1 MAKKRIKELAR
12 EHDMPAKEVIDRLVS
27 AGLEVKGPASA
38 VDEDQ
43 AKRALAGLPI
53 EQTKRKEI
61 KRPVVQQ
68 RIVRPSAAARAA
80 ADAEARE
87 KARKEA
93 AARPATG
100 ARALDPRR
108 TQSTTRPGAAGTGP
122 GGKRRVVIDSQAGR
136 PGGIGGGPGRP
147 GGGPGGSQ
155 FPQRRPRRGGGRR
168 RRADVIEETVD
179 SLDMGAHRKTDI
191 VKIASGSTVKD
202 ISEYFG
208 VGVSEIIK
216 KLMMLGEMATLTQ
229 TLPDE
234 TIEILA
240 ADFEKEI
247 EIVRAGDEDAEAPE
261 FEDDDDD
268 LTIRPPVITIMGHV
282 DHGKTSLLDAIRQ
295 TDVTKGEA
303 GGITQHI
310 GAYQVHHADNVITFL
325 DTPGHEAFT
334 AMRARGARVT
344 DIAVIVVAA
353 DDGVKPQTIEA
364 IDHAKA
370 AGVPIVVAVNKI
382 DKDGAEPERVRTE
395 MTSRGIQPSEW
406 GGEVEFV
413 DVSAKSKKGIEDLLE
428 TLLVVADLQDIR
440 ANSEAEASGVVI
452 ESKLDPGRGPVAT
465 VLVQRGTM
473 MVGDSL
479 VAGGHWGRIKAMQD
493 YTGKRVNEAGPGDP
507 VEVLGFNSVPD
518 AGEFV
523 QEAETD
529 KEARNKAEERAL
541 RLRQESVARRSGR
554 KRSLEDIF
562 SEIQTGDVKELTII
576 VKGDVAGSVEAFE
589 DEIARL
595 PQDEV
600 AVDIV
605 HSGVGGITESDVM
618 LASASDAIII
628 GFNVR
633 PVGDAKNVADR
644 EDVDIRTYSIIY
656 KALDDLKAAM
666 TGLLE
671 PEEVEDPL
679 GTVEI
684 RAIFKASKIG
694 TIAGSYVTDGRVT
707 RGAKIRVVRDGM
719 VVHEG
724 EIESLRRF
732 NDDAKEV
739 ASGYECGIVVKNYS
753 DLLEGDIL
761 EAYTTRKVERELAST
776 SRP

>member
-61 KRPVVQQ
+61 KRPAVQQ
-68 RIVRPSAAARAA
+68 RIVRPSAQARAA

-108 TQSTTRPGAAGTGP
+108 PAAGTSRPGTGP
-122 GGKRRVVIDSQAGR
+122 GGKRRVVIDSTAGR

-147 GGGPGGSQ
+147 GGPGGGN

-179 SLDMGAHRKTDI
+179 TLDMGAHRKTDI

-208 VGVSEIIK
+208 VGVAEIIK

-229 TLPDE
+229 TLSDD
-234 TIEILA
+234 TIEVLA

-247 EIVRAGDEDAEAPE
+247 EIVRAGDEDAAAPE

-282 DHGKTSLLDAIRQ
+282 DHGKTSLLDAIRSA
-295 TDVTKGEA
+295 DVTKGEA

-370 AGVPIVVAVNKI
+370 AEVPIVVAVNKI
-382 DKDGAEPERVRTE
+382 DKPGAEPERVRTE
-395 MTSRGIQPSEW
+395 MTSRGLQPSEW
-406 GGEVEFV
+406 GGDIEFV
-413 DVSAKSKKGIEDLLE
+413 DVSAKAKTGIEDLLE

-440 ANSEAEASGVVI
+440 ANAEAEASGVVI
-452 ESKLDPGRGPVAT
+452 ESKLDAGRGPVAT

-473 MVGDSL
+473 MVGDAL
-479 VAGGHWGRIKAMQD
+479 VAGGHWGRVKAMQD
-493 YTGKRVNEAGPGDP
+493 YTGKRVEEAGPGDP

-618 LASASDAIII
+618 LASASDAIVI

-644 EDVDIRTYSIIY
+644 EGVDIRTYSIIY

-684 RAIFKASKIG
+684 RQIFKASKIG

-719 VVHEG
+719 VIHEG

-732 NDDAKEV
+732 NEDAREV
-739 ASGYECGIVVKNYS
+739 ATGYECGIVVKNYS
-753 DLLEGDIL
+753 DLREGDIL
-761 EAYTTRKVERELAST
+761 EAYTTRKVERQLAART
-776 SRP
+776 

>member
-61 KRPVVQQ
+61 KRPAVQQ
-68 RIVRPSAAARAA
+68 RIVRPSAQARAA

-108 TQSTTRPGAAGTGP
+108 PTTGPSRPGSGP
-122 GGKRRVVIDSQAGR
+122 GGKRRVVIDSTAGR

-147 GGGPGGSQ
+147 GGPGGGN

-179 SLDMGAHRKTDI
+179 TLDMGAHRKTDI
-191 VKIASGSTVKD
+191 VKVASGSTVKD

-208 VGVSEIIK
+208 ISAAEIIK

-234 TIEILA
+234 TIEVLA

-282 DHGKTSLLDAIRQ
+282 DHGKTSLLDAIRSA
-295 TDVTKGEA
+295 DVTKGEA

-370 AGVPIVVAVNKI
+370 ADVPIVVAVNKI
-382 DKDGAEPERVRTE
+382 DKEGAEPERVRTE

-406 GGEVEFV
+406 GGDVEFV

-440 ANSEAEASGVVI
+440 ANAEAEASGVVI

-465 VLVQRGTM
+465 VLVQRGTL
-473 MVGDSL
+473 MVGDAL
-479 VAGGHWGRIKAMQD
+479 VSGGHWGRVKAMQD
-493 YTGKRVNEAGPGDP
+493 YTGKRVEEAGPGDP

-529 KEARNKAEERAL
+529 KEARVKAEERAL
-541 RLRQESVARRSGR
+541 RLRQESVARRAGR
-554 KRSLEDIF
+554 KQSLEDIF
-562 SEIQTGDVKELTII
+562 SKIQSGDAKQLALIL
-576 VKGDVAGSVEAFE
+576 KGDVAGSVEAFE

-605 HSGVGGITESDVM
+605 HSGVGGITESDVN
-618 LASASDAIII
+618 LAAASNAIVI

-633 PVGDAKNVADR
+633 PVGDAKNLADR
-644 EDVDIRTYSIIY
+644 EGVDIRTYSIIY

-679 GTVEI
+679 GTVEV
-684 RAIFKASKIG
+684 RQIFKASKIG
-694 TIAGSYVTDGRVT
+694 TIAGSYVTDGKIT
-707 RGAKIRVVRDGM
+707 RGAKIRIVRDGM

-732 NDDAKEV
+732 NEDAREV
-739 ASGYECGIVVKNYS
+739 ATGYECGIVVKNYS
-753 DLLEGDIL
+753 DVREGDIL
-761 EAYTTRKVERELAST
+761 EAYTTRKVERELAART
-776 SRP
+776 

>member
-53 EQTKRKEI
+53 EQTKRKEV
-61 KRPVVQQ
+61 KRPPVQQ
-68 RIVRPSAAARAA
+68 RIVRPSAQQRANDEAA
-80 ADAEARE
+80 ARE

-93 AARPATG
+93 AARPSTG
-100 ARALDPRR
+100 ARPADPRR
-108 TQSTTRPGAAGTGP
+108 PGPTRSSIQGDRGTGP
-122 GGKRRVVIDSQAGR
+122 GRRRVVIDSQAGR
-136 PGGIGGGPGRP
+136 GGPGGGPGR
-147 GGGPGGSQ
+147 GPG
-155 FPQRRPRRGGGRR
+155 PQGPHRPPRRRGGRR

-179 SLDMGAHRKTDI
+179 TLDTAAHGKTD
-191 VKIASGSTVKD
+191 VFKIASGSTVKD
-202 ISEYFG
+202 VSEYL
-208 VGVSEIIK
+208 GVSGAEIIK

-229 TLPDE
+229 TLSDDA
-234 TIEILA
+234 IQVLA
-240 ADFEKEI
+240 TEFDKEV
-247 EIVRAGDEDAEAPE
+247 EIVHAADEDAQAPE
-261 FEDDDDD
+261 FDDDDDD
-268 LTIRPPVITIMGHV
+268 LVIRPPVITIMGHV
-282 DHGKTSLLDAIRQ
+282 DHGKTSLLDAIRSAE
-295 TDVTKGEA
+295 VTKGEA

-310 GAYQVHHADNVITFL
+310 GAYQAHHEGHTITFL

-353 DDGVKPQTIEA
+353 DDGVKPQTREA

-370 AGVPIVVAVNKI
+370 AEVPIVVAVNKV
-382 DKDGAEPERVRTE
+382 DKEGADPQRVRTE
-395 MTSRGIQPSEW
+395 MTNFGLQPSEW
-406 GGEVEFV
+406 GGDTEFV
-413 DVSAKSKKGIEDLLE
+413 DVSAKAKTGIEDLLE

-440 ANSEAEASGVVI
+440 ANPEAEASGVVI
-452 ESKLDPGRGPVAT
+452 EAKLDPGRGPVAT
-465 VLVQRGTM
+465 VLVQRGTV

-479 VAGGHWGRIKAMQD
+479 VAGGHWGRVKALID
-493 YTGKRVNEAGPGDP
+493 YNGERVEEAGPGDP
-507 VEVLGFNSVPD
+507 VEVLGFSTVPSS
-518 AGEFV
+518 GEFV
-523 QEAETD
+523 QEADND
-529 KEARNKAEERAL
+529 KEARAKAEERAL
-541 RLRQESVARRSGR
+541 RLRQERQARQSGR
-554 KRSLEDIF
+554 KHSLDDIF
-562 SEIQTGDVKELTII
+562 SEIQAGERKELTLII
-576 VKGDVAGSVEAFE
+576 KGDVGGSVEAFE

-600 AVDIV
+600 AVKIV
-605 HSGVGGITESDVM
+605 HSGVGGITESDIM
-618 LASASDAIII
+618 LAAASDSIVI

-644 EDVDIRTYSIIY
+644 EEVEIRTYSVIY
-656 KALDDLKAAM
+656 RALEDVRAAM

-671 PEEVEDPL
+671 PEEVEDAL

-684 RAIFKASKIG
+684 RQIFKASKIG

-707 RGAKIRVVRDGM
+707 RGAKVRVVRDGT

-732 NDDAKEV
+732 NDDAREV
-739 ASGYECGIVVKNYS
+739 ASGYECGIVLKNYS
-753 DLLEGDIL
+753 DLHEGDIL
-761 EAYTTRKVERELAST
+761 EAFTTRKVERELAST
-776 SRP
+776 PR